1 MRFTLAI
8 FCMFACGT
16 SAMAQYGVSNA
27 RDGNGNLIRNTG
39 MNPVR
44 GFSQGPAQT
53 RLARLRGQ
61 SQVRITV
68 QSGSARYRSS
78 IGCELTES
86 GQFLTT
92 RSSIFQVRRKR

>member
-16 SAMAQYGVSNA
+16 SALAQYGVSNA

-44 GFSQGPAQT
+44 GSNQAPGNNLNGPISNVPAPIQPVNS
-53 RLARLRGQ
+53 RLNKGA
-61 SQVRITV
+61 T
-68 QSGSARYRSS
+68 
-78 IGCELTES
+78 
-86 GQFLTT
+86 
-92 RSSIFQVRRKR
+92 K

>member
-39 MNPVR
+39 MNPAR
-44 GFSQGPAQT
+44 GFSQGPANY
-53 RLARLRGQ
+53 LGPASNLNGP
-61 SQVRITV
+61 ITNAP
-68 QSGSARYRSS
+68 GPTPRAKAGANNGAIR
-78 IGCELTES
+78 
-86 GQFLTT
+86 
-92 RSSIFQVRRKR
+92 

>member
-39 MNPVR
+39 MHPAR
-44 GFSQGPAQT
+44 GFSQGPANISGPQAILT
-53 RLARLRGQ
+53 GQ
-61 SQVRITV
+61 LTKRAWPDPAGQ
-68 QSGSARYRSS
+68 ARY
-78 IGCELTES
+78 E
-86 GQFLTT
+86 
-92 RSSIFQVRRKR
+92 

>member
-8 FCMFACGT
+8 FCMFACCT

-44 GFSQGPAQT
+44 GFSQGPANYLGPSSNLNGPIT
-53 RLARLRGQ
+53 TIAPGSTPPVKAR
-61 SQVRITV
+61 TN
-68 QSGSARYRSS
+68 SGAIR
-78 IGCELTES
+78 
-86 GQFLTT
+86 
-92 RSSIFQVRRKR
+92 